1 MKVAIYT
8 RVSTEDQVREG
19 TSLEVQR
26 EYLEAFAKREGW
38 TIYYPERGKIYMD
51 DGYSGNLRDRP
62 ALNRLLFDA
71 RAKKF
76 DIVLVYKID
85 RFARNNRMLLNLV
98 EELSELEIGFKSATE
113 SFDTVS
119 AAGKMALS
127 MLGTVAQFER
137 DRIIERVFPG
147 MVKGVQRGNW
157 QGARY
162 SPYGYSYNKEKKVL
176 EVVKEETEIVKLIYT
191 MYLANQSTPQIAGY
205 LYKKAYK
212 TRSGGKFHTKL
223 IGDILKNQ
231 VYLGKLVWNRHHYD
245 QKQKTRR
252 GYKYVKNEAS
262 KIIVADGRHQPII
275 NPEDFLLVQDKLK
288 GNRRGVM
295 HRAGVKEYPLSGI
308 LFCAKCGHKYLG
320 AANISNH
327 REKIKKRWYRCN
339 ARQVHFIKCP
349 NNSIRAEIL
358 EPQIYG
364 IIETILQHPE
374 TTSTRMQNIVKTRM
388 EIGDTDLKAEK
399 EDLKDALR
407 KNLEKQHKLNDTYL
421 ADLLAIEVYKDQS
434 ILLREEEKELKKA
447 IAKADM
453 KLVEKERSQE
463 YERLLRR
470 ITENFEDTKKKIDIV
485 TKKELLQLVFKRIV
499 VNDGKIED
507 FELYKPF
514 KRLYEEQKCKT
525 KPIATATK
533 DDSYILQPT
542 AVR

>member
-8 RVSTEDQVREG
+8 RVSTEDQAREG

-38 TIYYPERGKIYMD
+38 EIFGVYVD
-51 DGYSGNLRDRP
+51 DGYSGILRNRP
-62 ALNRLLFDA
+62 ALDRLLRDAKAKRFDV
-71 RAKKF
+71 
-76 DIVLVYKID
+76 VLVHKID
-85 RFARNNRMLLNLV
+85 RFARDNRMLLNLV
-98 EELSELEIGFKSATE
+98 EELSELGIGFKSASE

-119 AAGKMALS
+119 AGGKMALS

-162 SPYGYSYNKEKKVL
+162 SPYGYLYSKEKKLL
-176 EVVKEETEIVKLIYT
+176 EVVKVEADIVKLIFT

-205 LYKKAYK
+205 LYTKGYK
-212 TRSGGKFHTKL
+212 TRSGGKFQTKL

-231 VYLGKLVWNRHHYD
+231 IYLGRLVWNRHHYD

-252 GYKYVKNEAS
+252 GYKYVKNDES
-262 KIIVADGRHQPII
+262 KVIVSEGRHKPIVAL
-275 NPEDFLLVQDKLK
+275 EDFLLVQEKLK
-288 GNRRGVM
+288 ANRRGVM

-308 LFCAKCGHKYLG
+308 LFCGKCGHKFLG

-327 REKIKKRWYRCN
+327 DKKIKKRWYRCN
-339 ARQVHFIKCP
+339 ARQVHFVKCP
-349 NNSIRAEIL
+349 NNSIRAEII
-358 EPQIYG
+358 EPQVYE
-364 IIETILQHPE
+364 IIETIMQHPE
-374 TTSTRMQNIVKTRM
+374 ARDNR
-388 EIGDTDLKAEK
+388 LKNVFKEGFEVDDVDFKVEK
-399 EDLKDALR
+399 SALWESLH
-407 KNLEKQHKLNDTYL
+407 KNLEAQKLLWQTYK
-421 ADLLAIEVYKDQS
+421 ADLMAVEVYRQECDK
-434 ILLREEEKELKKA
+434 LRKEEKDLKKA
-447 IAKADM
+447 IAKMDM
-453 KLVEKERSQE
+453 KLVEKERTND

-470 ITENFEDTKKKIDIV
+470 IIGDFDQTKKTLDIV
-485 TKKELLQLVFKRIV
+485 TKKELLQLIFKRIV

-507 FELYKPF
+507 FELYKQF
-514 KRLYEEQKCKT
+514 KRLYEEQKCKIT
-525 KPIATATK
+525 KTKAEK